1 VVSNLMD
8 SVWLVDGDVVVEQMD
23 ISARGRIA

>member
-1 VVSNLMD
+1 VSNLMD
-8 SVWLVDGDVVVEQMD
+8 YVWLVDDGVVIEQMD